1 MDGYLMGT
9 TDEVQVIDL
18 EKFFKGIRT
27 EKVTDASLK
36 VFLESLVALSW
47 IRPQQVADNARIWNL
62 CWPIDFH

>member
-1 MDGYLMGT
+1 MRT

-18 EKFFKGIRT
+18 EKFLESIRT

-47 IRPQQVADNARIWNL
+47 IRP
-62 CWPIDFH
+62 